1 MGWRF
6 FLLNRMV
13 HRYGAEATNKDIMRK
28 LGQGILPTAHNS
40 ARTGRRAGAKQ
51 QCNGLILRAAALQKL
66 SIIWSSYVKD
76 GVFFQNK

>member
-1 MGWRF
+1 MGLRF

-40 ARTGRRAGAKQ
+40 ARAAGQVPNNNAM
-51 QCNGLILRAAALQKL
+51 
-66 SIIWSSYVKD
+66 V
-76 GVFFQNK
+76 